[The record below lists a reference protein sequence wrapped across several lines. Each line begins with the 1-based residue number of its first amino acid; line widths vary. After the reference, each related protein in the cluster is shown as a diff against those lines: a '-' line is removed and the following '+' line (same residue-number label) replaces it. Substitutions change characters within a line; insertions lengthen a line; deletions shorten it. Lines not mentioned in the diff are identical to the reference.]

1 MSFWI
6 WLIKSIG
13 STSRPLL
20 SATHSTIE
28 LQSTPLTS
36 FQSKLEV
43 FGTEAIIDFITQ
55 SEGSSADKQ
64 TPQDSLTLK
73 TFIKKFNSAYKK
85 DLHTEQKNLLN
96 KYVASFADN
105 GIDLKIYL
113 NEEIKR
119 LKDNLTKGLTSE
131 DIKEKS
137 EITDK
142 TKKVLTLMEEYK
154 SKEID
159 SRMIEQVLKIQS
171 LAREIA

>member
-1 MSFWI
+1 M
-6 WLIKSIG
+6 
-13 STSRPLL
+13 
-20 SATHSTIE
+20 
-28 LQSTPLTS
+28 
-36 FQSKLEV
+36 
-43 FGTEAIIDFITQ
+43 
-55 SEGSSADKQ
+55 
-64 TPQDSLTLK
+64 
-73 TFIKKFNSAYKK
+73 
-85 DLHTEQKNLLN
+85 LN